1 MQSIRNKSLD
11 ILTNGQKEAAKAAER
26 AEQVKA
32 EKEKKDQV
40 HKRAQNFINDE
51 IAENLFKDKVV
62 DFEKKG
68 VESHNYYVDL
78 KDFEEDLPGGV
89 IPLPEDFEIPQ
100 KWNRDTKQLEDVV
113 YTLNQALRTK
123 PLREYVQGILNEHFP
138 GITVRIF
145 AEDFKNDQGDPNKFT
160 IKLKNANGKPKEK
173 RNKSK
178 GPTLLDFCPPQQKK

>member
-1 MQSIRNKSLD
+1 LD
-11 ILTNGQKEAAKAAER
+11 ILTKGQKQQAKDEER
-26 AEQVKA
+26 GAQIQA
-32 EKEKKDQV
+32 EKDHKDQV

-68 VESHNYYVDL
+68 FESFNYYVDL

-89 IPLPEDFEIPQ
+89 VPLPEDYEIPQ
-100 KWNRDTKQLEDVV
+100 KWNKDTKQLEDVV

-123 PLREYVQGILNEHFP
+123 PLREYVQRILNEHFP

-173 RNKSK
+173 RNNSSAV
-178 GPTLLDFCPPQQKK
+178 TLADFCPPQQKK